1 MPPQI
6 ISAIHRRFPKVF
18 TPAVN
23 AQLSSALAPPPRVVG
38 AASGVQSGTASS
50 ATGTSASAAAA
61 ALSVEQRE
69 KEETARVARQ
79 RPVLRVCAEL
89 ALVGIIKDAANRS
102 GGEWMMKTL
111 KDLVSK
117 SVRLSLNHTS

>member
-38 AASGVQSGTASS
+38 AASGAQSGTASS
-50 ATGTSASAAAA
+50 ATGTSASAAA